1 MRKLIHITM
10 LMAVVL
16 CVFLAVSCSNEDLD
30 HIHNYT
36 EHTIS
41 ATCTEDGKDV
51 KICVI
56 CGDVVTL
63 KAIPRKG
70 HDPLPWQTKVEEAC
84 LVSKVEERLCKVC
97 GVVVETKVHPAPA
110 HQPGEWQTKVNGTC
124 TENEV
129 KVKICLVCGEE
140 AQTLREELEG
150 HIAGEEYQI
159 ITNASC
165 TENFVKGKI
174 CTKCGEVIKSTV
186 VVGEKLSHDYDES
199 IVAGTC
205 AKGEHKL
212 FTCKLCGHTVE
223 SDFLKPTEAHVA
235 GAWITEKAPTCSSEG
250 VEVQIC
256 RFCNTGLNRRGVS
269 LDKNNHSF
277 LVVTIPPEKDGDEG
291 IIKYTCKNC
300 GLEQENRYETNY
312 LPTQIYSMIAS
323 ATVRIESCDKDGR
336 MHNLGSGFFI
346 SDKGEIATNYH
357 VIAGAYKIKVKRYDG
372 VELEVT
378 KILAFDPSN
387 DLVILKVESEGNS
400 YLNISAEMLE
410 TGDPVYALGNP
421 LGVDSVFTSGIV
433 SNPSKVVN
441 GIDMVVF
448 TAPISSGSSGGPLV
462 NARGE
467 VVGINNQVAD
477 KGQNLNFAVVS
488 SKLTTMEKNLDKAV
502 PDFYLEN
509 LNISGVNT
517 LVYYL
522 MLNYDE
528 KTVDGKYVVSKVLRE
543 ETAEK
548 NGRILR
554 LEYDEVTKKLVAGVT
569 LTEGGRALYTF
580 EFVLDG
586 QKESYDVRLYDHL
599 WSQYTMEGSIST
611 ATQAKDVNGILDS
624 SVYNKIFSYDYIN
637 YKTSGDSSL
646 KASDAKTLFG
656 AMYICFLD
664 GFNSILTEA
673 DIGLTIAHFN
683 FQLPE
688 VVNTPQA

>member
-1 MRKLIHITM
+1 MRKLIHVAI

-16 CVFLAVSCSNEDLD
+16 CAFFVVSCSNEDLD
-30 HIHNYT
+30 HIHEYT
-36 EHTIS
+36 SHTIP

-56 CGDVVTL
+56 CGEVVTV

-84 LVSKVEERLCKVC
+84 LVGKVEERPCKVC
-97 GVVVETKVHPAPA
+97 NEIVESRTTAAPG
-110 HQPGEWQTKVNGTC
+110 HVPGDWQTLVNGTC

-129 KVKICLVCGEE
+129 KVRICLVCGEAAE
-140 AQTLREELEG
+140 TRREELNG
-150 HIAGEEYQI
+150 HIKGEEWQI

-165 TENFVKGKI
+165 TDNLVKGKT
-174 CTKCGEVIKSTV
+174 CTKCGDV
-186 VVGEKLSHDYDES
+186 VEQFVGEKLSHDYDES
-199 IVAGTC
+199 TVAGTC

-212 FTCKLCGHTVE
+212 FTCKLCGHTEE

-256 RFCNTGLNRRGVS
+256 RFCNTYLDRRGVS

-291 IIKYTCKNC
+291 VIKYTCKNC

-312 LPTQIYSMIAS
+312 LPTQIYGIIAS

-346 SDKGEIATNYH
+346 SDNGEIVTNYH
-357 VIAGAYKIKVKRYDG
+357 VIAGAQKIKVKRYDG
-372 VELEVT
+372 VEFDVT

-387 DLVILKVESEGNS
+387 DLVILKVESKGNS
-400 YLNISAEMLE
+400 YLSIATDTLE
-410 TGDPVYALGNP
+410 TGDSVYALGNP

-433 SNPSKVVN
+433 SNPSKKVN

-467 VVGINNQVAD
+467 VVGINNQIAD
-477 KGQNLNFAVVS
+477 KGQNLNFAVMAN
-488 SKLTTMEKNLDKAV
+488 KITAMEKTLDKTV
-502 PDFYLEN
+502 ETFYLEN
-509 LNISGVNT
+509 LDTSGVKA
-517 LVYYL
+517 LIYHL
-522 MLNYDE
+522 ILNYDE
-528 KTVDGKYVVSKVLRE
+528 KTADNKYLINKVVRE
-543 ETAEK
+543 ETSTK

-554 LEYDEVTKKLVAGVT
+554 LEYDETAKTLAVSIT

-580 EFVLDG
+580 EFILDG
-586 QKESYDVRLYDHL
+586 QKESYNVRMYDHL
-599 WSQYTMEGSIST
+599 WSQYTVEGSIST
-611 ATQAKDVNGILDS
+611 TVRAKDSGGILDS
-624 SVYNKIFSYDYIN
+624 SVYDKIFSYDYIN

-646 KASDAKTLFG
+646 KSSDAKALFG

-673 DIGLTIAHFN
+673 DIGLTLEHFN

-688 VVNTPQA
+688 VVAAQ